1 MFAILL
7 VGGMILLVANILVA
21 LIVLS
26 MQQQSF
32 DRSLMSIQQEHQVQ
46 EEHIL
51 ELEEQLAAQSQQFQ
65 QAWHTWQASVEALAH
80 QQEVARLPRVE
91 DIPLPPHSKSPGR
104 QDVLTNWRPA
114 RFFRANL
121 SRHDLSHR
129 YLGCADLREAQL
141 TGTNF
146 YLADLS
152 DACLVGANLAEAEL
166 SGANLSGADLRNATL
181 TNANLLV
188 ADLHGTVLIGANLLG
203 VRHLSRQ
210 QLCSV
215 IFDHTTKLDA
225 EVDFTLPRLPGVHGK
240 SSIHQT
246 ISPELPAFQT
256 HLAH

>member
-7 VGGMILLVANILVA
+7 VGGMILLLANILVA

-26 MQQQSF
+26 MHQQSF
-32 DRSLMSIQQEHQVQ
+32 DRSLMSIQQENQVQ

-91 DIPLPPHSKSPGR
+91 DIPLPPPSKSPGR

-146 YLADLS
+146 YLADLL
-152 DACLVGANLAEAEL
+152 DACLEGAILPEPNFQA
-166 SGANLSGADLRNATL
+166 L
-181 TNANLLV
+181 TSQ
-188 ADLHGTVLIGANLLG
+188 G
-203 VRHLSRQ
+203 
-210 QLCSV
+210 
-215 IFDHTTKLDA
+215 
-225 EVDFTLPRLPGVHGK
+225 
-240 SSIHQT
+240 QT
-246 ISPELPAFQT
+246 YA
-256 HLAH
+256 